1 MRDTSTSAYL
11 NIEPNGTRRDLAG
24 IRGGIAS
31 RISKRIEARYDAAQT
46 SDEFKNYWSAADSLD
61 ADSANSKAVRSTLV
75 KRSRYEVGNNGYADG
90 MVQTHANYL
99 VGVGPKLR
107 MMTANSAFNQVVEQL
122 WRRWAKAVM
131 LRRKLWCMA
140 HAKVQDGE
148 AFGVI
153 RVNESI
159 RSKITLDLVLFET
172 EQCQTPRL
180 PFFEAGYV
188 DGIRFDEYW
197 NPLWYDVLRY
207 HPGGSQWMP
216 LADAEKVPA
225 KFILHWWQLRRPGG
239 HRGVPEFRSTLN
251 VGASSRRWR
260 EATVAAAETAADI
273 SVLLKT
279 QTSPDDG
286 VDAAAPFS
294 TIEFQKRMITAL
306 PMGWDAGQ
314 MRAEHPNAQYEAFL
328 RTQINEQAR
337 PKSIPYNLAACDSS
351 SYNYAS
357 GRLDHQTYFTAL
369 NIEREDC
376 NDLVLDVLFD
386 RWWEMATAVYGWAG
400 DPLSPPDHLWDWPQH
415 PVADI
420 KNEAQ
425 SVDTRLRNGSLS
437 PSEVASQL
445 GEDFEDRIIDMAR
458 DYGVTVEEMR
468 AILLRATFVQAVDR
482 DPQSNQMDDSQ
493 QGEEGNANE

>member
-1 MRDTSTSAYL
+1 M
-11 NIEPNGTRRDLAG
+11 
-24 IRGGIAS
+24 
-31 RISKRIEARYDAAQT
+31 
-46 SDEFKNYWSAADSLD
+46 
-61 ADSANSKAVRSTLV
+61 
-75 KRSRYEVGNNGYADG
+75 
-90 MVQTHANYL
+90 
-99 VGVGPKLR
+99 
-107 MMTANSAFNQVVEQL
+107 
-122 WRRWAKAVM
+122 
-131 LRRKLWCMA
+131 
-140 HAKVQDGE
+140 
-148 AFGVI
+148 
-153 RVNESI
+153 
-159 RSKITLDLVLFET
+159 
-172 EQCQTPRL
+172 
-180 PFFEAGYV
+180 
-188 DGIRFDEYW
+188 
-197 NPLWYDVLRY
+197 
-207 HPGGSQWMP
+207 
-216 LADAEKVPA
+216 
-225 KFILHWWQLRRPGG
+225 
-239 HRGVPEFRSTLN
+239 
-251 VGASSRRWR
+251 
-260 EATVAAAETAADI
+260 AAAETAADI

>member
-11 NIEPNGTRRDLAG
+11 NIAPNGSRRELSG
-24 IRGGIAS
+24 IRGVVPVRNRRS
-31 RISKRIEARYDAAQT
+31 VEARYDAAQNT
-46 SDEFKNYWSAADSLD
+46 DEFRNYWSASDSLD

-75 KRSRYEVGNNGYADG
+75 KRARYEVGNNGYADG

-99 VGVGPKLR
+99 VGIGPQLR
-107 MMTANSAFNQVVEQL
+107 MLAGNQGFNQAVEYV
-122 WRRWAKAVM
+122 WRRWAKAVT

-148 AFGVI
+148 AIGII
-153 RVNESI
+153 RVNEGI
-159 RSKITLDLVLFET
+159 RAKVPLDLVLVET

-180 PFFEAGYV
+180 MSSVAGYV
-188 DGIRFDEYW
+188 DGIRFDEYG
-197 NPLWYDVLRY
+197 NPLWYDVLKY
-207 HPGGSQWMP
+207 HPGGSMWMP
-216 LADAEKVPA
+216 LADPEQVPA
-225 KFILHWWQLRRPGG
+225 KFVMHWWQLRRPGS

-260 EATVAAAETAADI
+260 EATVASAETAADF

-279 QTSPDDG
+279 QASPDDG
-286 VDAAAPFS
+286 PDAAAPFS
-294 TIEFQKRMITAL
+294 SIELQKRMMTAL

-314 MRAEHPNAQYEAFL
+314 MKSEHPNAQYQEFL
-328 RTQINEQAR
+328 RTQINEMAR

-376 NDLVLDVLFD
+376 NDLVLDVLFA
-386 RWWEMATAVYGWAG
+386 RWWEMAVAVYGWSA
-400 DPLSPPDHLWDWPQH
+400 DPLDPPDHLWDWPQH

-425 SVDTRLRNGSLS
+425 SIDTRLRNGSIC
-437 PSEVASQL
+437 PSEVASQS
-445 GEDFEDRIIDMAR
+445 GADFEDRIAIMAT
-458 DYGVTVEEMR
+458 DYGVSVEEMR
-468 AILLRATFVQAVDR
+468 AILLKATFTQAMQA
-482 DPQSNQMDDSQ
+482 DPVADPDNDPADDVAK
-493 QGEEGNANE
+493 GKR